1 MLLYRGRRND
11 AVTLL
16 LIVLCSCTHNLI
28 LKLVILG
35 EHMKITRQKSN
46 HVQLKVG
53 TSMTY
58 DSMRKPETGHKN
70 EKICLDKLLLN

>member
-53 TSMTY
+53 TSMSMTY
-58 DSMRKPETGHKN
+58 EETRNWAQK
-70 EKICLDKLLLN
+70 